1 LASLDLFLASRF
13 AFSDRI
19 EWGTIPRAFMV
30 DEAGGK
36 RKRHAPARLG
46 DYADDDDEE
55 EHAVLEFKRPTKHVA
70 ALVAPVSKERP
81 PAPIK
86 LTITA
91 PTPSLSKEEE
101 SLMAKYV
108 IMKALLAARRE
119 RGMGGGE
126 EEAKPATVAETELV
140 LAELAKQQHHQ
151 QAAEVEAPKPR
162 AKPSARRPKQP
173 SFASEGS
180 ASLAGAD
187 DDVGYAGVDEF
198 D

>member
-1 LASLDLFLASRF
+1 MA
-13 AFSDRI
+13 DR
-19 EWGTIPRAFMV
+19 
-30 DEAGGK
+30 AGGK
-36 RKRHAPARLG
+36 RTRQAPARHG
-46 DYADDDDEE
+46 DYADDDDDEQQ
-55 EHAVLEFKRPTKHVA
+55 AVHQFKRPTNHVP
-70 ALVAPVSKERP
+70 ALVAPVAKVRP
-81 PAPIK
+81 TAPIK

-91 PTPSLSKEEE
+91 PTPSLSKEED
-101 SLMAKYV
+101 SLMAKYA
-108 IMKALLAARRE
+108 IIKALLAARRE
-119 RGMGGGE
+119 RGMRDDE

-140 LAELAKQQHHQ
+140 LAELAKQQQHQ
-151 QAAEVEAPKPR
+151 HAAEEPKPR

>member
-1 LASLDLFLASRF
+1 
-13 AFSDRI
+13 
-19 EWGTIPRAFMV
+19 MV
-30 DEAGGK
+30 DKAGGK

-173 SFASEGS
+173 SLASEGS

-187 DDVGYAGVDEF
+187 DDVCYAGVDEF

>member
-1 LASLDLFLASRF
+1 
-13 AFSDRI
+13 
-19 EWGTIPRAFMV
+19 MV

-108 IMKALLAARRE
+108 I
-119 RGMGGGE
+119 
-126 EEAKPATVAETELV
+126 
-140 LAELAKQQHHQ
+140 
-151 QAAEVEAPKPR
+151 
-162 AKPSARRPKQP
+162 
-173 SFASEGS
+173 
-180 ASLAGAD
+180 
-187 DDVGYAGVDEF
+187 
-198 D
+198 